1 MGRSTCLMSRA
12 RAVRQR
18 LVPRAAANA
27 HMPDGMAETH
37 MVGYLLHM
45 AAPGQ
50 SKSVVHAM
58 GVDDPLNR
66 YAMAPLAS
74 WLMIIIQR
82 RPVGARER
90 F

>member
-1 MGRSTCLMSRA
+1 
-12 RAVRQR
+12 
-18 LVPRAAANA
+18 
-27 HMPDGMAETH
+27 MPDGMAETH

-82 RPVGARER
+82 RWGPRAVLTLFEHALRFVCVETDFSLARSQR
-90 F
+90 